1 MIDFVAKLRFF
12 FSPTKF
18 SLFFLGKK
26 MHFNIYY
33 NIYEERFFTEMTIY
47 EKKTKKM
54 SNYQVESFAVSI
66 FYCIFVRMK
75 KEE

>member
-18 SLFFLGKK
+18 SLFFWGKK

-33 NIYEERFFTEMTIY
+33 KY
-47 EKKTKKM
+47 TKKD
-54 SNYQVESFAVSI
+54 SFQ
-66 FYCIFVRMK
+66 R
-75 KEE
+75 